1 MPGPFPFLLL
11 RPTCPN
17 RRACD
22 QAAAPAWEA
31 APVGAPAALD
41 EPVRPAAG
49 GGVPAGARALAVAGA
64 AHAAPRPSQAAAAA
78 VVRLPWAAYARV
90 VEEASS
96 LVVVPRAPAVYAPAE
111 AVPPSWAVCAPAG
124 AALPGSAAS
133 VPAAAALPASAVSAP
148 VAPAAPPGSAVSVP
162 VVAALP
168 SVSAQAWARLCLYPD
183 RSSARGRLPA
193 SPAWLCFEP
202 AMAAA

>member
-1 MPGPFPFLLL
+1 
-11 RPTCPN
+11 

-49 GGVPAGARALAVAGA
+49 GGVPAGARVLAVAGA
-64 AHAAPRPSQAAAAA
+64 AHAAPRPSLAAAAA
-78 VVRLPWAAYARV
+78 VRLPWAAYVRV
-90 VEEASS
+90 DGEASF
-96 LVVVPRAPAVYAPAE
+96 LV
-111 AVPPSWAVCAPAG
+111 AG
-124 AALPGSAAS
+124 
-133 VPAAAALPASAVSAP
+133 
-148 VAPAAPPGSAVSVP
+148 
-162 VVAALP
+162 LP
-168 SVSAQAWARLCLYPD
+168 SVSAQEWGRLCLYPG
-183 RSSARGRLPA
+183 RALARGRLPA